1 MIRFLFANGGESDE
15 SGIKPWWRLA
25 GNVRGHQHGMH
36 KPREQGGCNQGG
48 ENNSE
53 GSFHGFSLLRSSLV
67 GRNRASKCDMAAP
80 EAEIGGLLAGRVDTI
95 WSMSLECAS

>member
-53 GSFHGFSLLRSSLV
+53 CSFHGFAPLSKTDEFPYWNVPLLSNLSIPFR
-67 GRNRASKCDMAAP
+67 GAD
-80 EAEIGGLLAGRVDTI
+80 
-95 WSMSLECAS
+95 